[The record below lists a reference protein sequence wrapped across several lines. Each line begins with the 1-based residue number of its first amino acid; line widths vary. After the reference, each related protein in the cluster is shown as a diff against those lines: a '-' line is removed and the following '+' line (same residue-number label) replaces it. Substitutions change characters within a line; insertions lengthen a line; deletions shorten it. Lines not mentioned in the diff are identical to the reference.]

1 MIDSQQRVKS
11 RVTSRVTSH
20 KQINSVLISSQKLI
34 FRSVVIFFTMFLI
47 SGCSGLVSKKTG
59 QHSISSSLASFLKS
73 GDKSNKI
80 QKPGIAKL
88 KLPVKV
94 GLAFL
99 PSQHWRGRSIDESS
113 KYQLLNKIKH
123 SFGQHRFIESISIIP
138 SSYLKHHGNKTGDGF
153 DTLQQVANI
162 HDVDIIA
169 LVSYDQLTR
178 SQQNN
183 ASLLYWTIVG
193 MYVIPG
199 NENTIQTFVDTAVFD
214 VRSRKLLMRAP
225 GVSKLTKRSTAIG
238 VDSVM
243 TQKSYQG
250 FELAFDDMI
259 KNLDVELALFKDKVK
274 QGSSVNITNQQA
286 YAAGGSVDVRLSIFL
301 LLLFLSKIFIN
312 RVVAL
317 NFQRNY

>member
-1 MIDSQQRVKS
+1 MIDIHHRSLSK
-11 RVTSRVTSH
+11 
-20 KQINSVLISSQKLI
+20 KQITNLLISYRKSF
-34 FRSVVIFFTMFLI
+34 FRSAVIMFAMVLI
-47 SGCSGLVSKKTG
+47 SGCSGLVSQKTG
-59 QHSISSSLASFLKS
+59 QHSISSSLTSFLKS
-73 GDKSNKI
+73 GDKSNKF
-80 QKPGIAKL
+80 QKPEITQL

-99 PSQHWRGRSIDESS
+99 PSQHWRGRTLDESS
-113 KYQLLNKIKH
+113 KYQLLRKVKN
-123 SFGQHRFIESISIIP
+123 SFSQHRFIESISIIP
-138 SSYLKHHGNKTGDGF
+138 SSYLKHHGSKTGNGF
-153 DTLQQVANI
+153 DTLKQVANI

-199 NENTIQTFVDTAVFD
+199 NENSIQTFIDTAVFD

-243 TQKSYQG
+243 MQKSLQG
-250 FELAFDDMI
+250 FDLAFDDMI
-259 KNLDVELALFKDKVK
+259 KNLDIELSRFMDRVQQGNSVK
-274 QGSSVNITNQQA
+274 ITNQQA
-286 YAAGGSVDVRLSIFL
+286 YSAAGNFNNCLSLFLLSI
-301 LLLFLSKIFIN
+301 
-312 RVVAL
+312 VV
-317 NFQRNY
+317 FRRFRTRIVSTVV